1 MSPSTEEERGGNWEV
16 KWAFWGSSE
25 QEASLQC
32 VCQKGTGTWF
42 SSTRLGQ
49 PPPRGP
55 LQLSIWSAQA
65 ASTGEDASGRIKVAM
80 QNRSKLFKQQT
91 PSRGVGQC
99 SHRASAGPADPEW
112 QRSRSLS
119 GTAAVLS
126 VRLLTSRWKYHFPSF
141 QKGWV
146 ARTCLWLRGPLPL
159 RHPAM
164 AGHLWCPWT
173 SESSSILFLPLS
185 NPL

>member
-1 MSPSTEEERGGNWEV
+1 MCPSTEEERGGNWEV

-91 PSRGVGQC
+91 PS
-99 SHRASAGPADPEW
+99 HGPCLESWLTAEVWGSVPTGRVLVLQTQSGRDLGHHQAQ
-112 QRSRSLS
+112 QRF
-119 GTAAVLS
+119 S
-126 VRLLTSRWKYHFPSF
+126 V
-141 QKGWV
+141 
-146 ARTCLWLRGPLPL
+146 
-159 RHPAM
+159 
-164 AGHLWCPWT
+164 
-173 SESSSILFLPLS
+173 
-185 NPL
+185 